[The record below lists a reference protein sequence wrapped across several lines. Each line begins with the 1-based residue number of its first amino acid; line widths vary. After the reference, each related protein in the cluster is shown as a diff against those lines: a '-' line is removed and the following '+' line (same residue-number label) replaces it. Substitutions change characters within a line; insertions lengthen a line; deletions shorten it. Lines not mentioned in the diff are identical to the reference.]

1 MTPEPLAISFDD
13 VAAAS
18 ERIAGRIHRTPVLRS
33 RLLDEVAGRELFLKC
48 ENLQRGGSFKVRGA
62 TNRLLALS
70 DDERQRGVVAFSSGN
85 HAQAVALASRSL
97 GVDAIIAMP
106 LDAPR
111 SKVDATVGYGARI
124 VTYDRHREDREEVAR
139 AYVEREGRALV
150 PPYDNPFVMAGQG
163 TVGLELLAEVPE
175 LDAIVTPVG
184 GGGLL
189 AGVATA
195 ASGAAPGVRVFGA
208 EPAAANDTALSLEA
222 GERVTIAPPDTIADG
237 ARPQS
242 PGHLT
247 FPIVRDRSA
256 GVVLV
261 PDEELVTA
269 MRLVLTRAKLLVEP
283 TGALGLAAA
292 LFGRLPDDARRVG
305 VVLSGGNLD
314 LDFLITLSGA
324 ERA

>member
-18 ERIAGRIHRTPVLRS
+18 ERIAGRIHRTPVVRCRS
-33 RLLDEVAGRELFLKC
+33 LDDVAGRELYLKC
-48 ENLQRGGSFKVRGA
+48 ENLQRAGSFKIRGA
-62 TNRLLALS
+62 TNRVLALS
-70 DDERQRGVVAFSSGN
+70 DDERRRGVVAFSSGN
-85 HAQAVALASRSL
+85 HAQAVALASRSI
-97 GVDAIIAMP
+97 GVDALIAMP

-111 SKVDATVGYGARI
+111 SKVEATIGYGARI

-139 AYVEREGRALV
+139 AYVERDGRTLV
-150 PPYDNPFVMAGQG
+150 PPYDDPFVMAGQG
-163 TVGLELLAEVPE
+163 TAGLELLREVPE
-175 LDAIVTPVG
+175 LDAVVVPVG

-189 AGVATA
+189 AGIATA
-195 ASGAAPGVRVFGA
+195 ASGIAPSVRVFGA

-237 ARPQS
+237 ARPQT
-242 PGHLT
+242 PGRLT
-247 FPIVRDRSA
+247 FPIVRDRAA

-261 PDEELVTA
+261 PDDELVAA
-269 MRLVLTRAKLLVEP
+269 MRLLLTRAKLLVEP

-292 LFGRLPDDARRVG
+292 LHGRLPDDARRVG

-314 LDFLITLSGA
+314 LDFLITLLGA
-324 ERA
+324 NRA